1 MMKAW
6 KRCEADCWRPWNYGR
21 VASALCFSW
30 FPLANV
36 WLFLASK
43 NVWLFLLM
51 IGNARC
57 QNCAGW
63 RCFGAQNCTYLNRVW
78 LNLVSVNLGSEHPYR
93 GLLTLLFW
101 KGDQALDANYEP
113 IQFKAI
119 IYLLRSMF
127 LLGITYAIGVF
138 VLSSG
143 TSNVAKHISCHLTR
157 KSTYQEFLTSGKRE
171 FENLINFAALH
182 TIGVN
187 NSIWRG
193 DITI

>member
-101 KGDQALDANYEP
+101 KGDKALDATM
-113 IQFKAI
+113 
-119 IYLLRSMF
+119 S
-127 LLGITYAIGVF
+127 
-138 VLSSG
+138 LSS
-143 TSNVAKHISCHLTR
+143 SRRLSIFSVPCSCWGSLVPLACLCSLAAQAMLQ
-157 KSTYQEFLTSGKRE
+157 STYRVT
-171 FENLINFAALH
+171 
-182 TIGVN
+182 
-187 NSIWRG
+187 
-193 DITI
+193 